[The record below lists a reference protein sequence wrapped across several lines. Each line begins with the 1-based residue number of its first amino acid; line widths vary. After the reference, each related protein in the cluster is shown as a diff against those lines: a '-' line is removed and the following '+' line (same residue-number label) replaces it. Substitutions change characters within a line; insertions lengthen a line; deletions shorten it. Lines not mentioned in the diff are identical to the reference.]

1 MFNQEIKEAFDRV
14 IVLEAERCEASAC
27 INEIKSALVAKG
39 GKLRSRWVLLR
50 GTRPEA
56 NPRRSPVAESNS
68 VRVCFGSCV
77 DGSLLARIILRFVQ
91 AGRVQSCVRPVD
103 AAHMAAGPNA
113 IRGIG
118 SQSTA
123 RA

>member
-14 IVLEAERCEASAC
+14 IVLKAERCEASAC

-56 NPRRSPVAESNS
+56 NPKCSPVADSNS
-68 VRVCFGSCV
+68 VRVSFGSGT
-77 DGSLLARIILRFVQ
+77 DLRRDHQEGLLPGVKRTKSVGKRTLALERRLS
-91 AGRVQSCVRPVD
+91 G
-103 AAHMAAGPNA
+103 
-113 IRGIG
+113 
-118 SQSTA
+118 
-123 RA
+123 